1 MKKNLISKYLYE
13 EKSDLVK
20 DIISLVY
27 SLDDNTLDD
36 EQKELKDRVLKANFN
51 LVEK

>member
-20 DIISLVY
+20 DIISFV
-27 SLDDNTLDD
+27 SSFDDDILDD
-36 EQKELKDRVLKANFN
+36 EQKELKDRILNANFN

>member
-1 MKKNLISKYLYE
+1 MKKNPMNKYLYE

-20 DIISLVY
+20 DIISFV
-27 SLDDNTLDD
+27 SSFDDDKLDD
-36 EQKELKDRVLKANFN
+36 EQKELKDRILNANFN